1 MHRRLVNEAKRDGWD
16 AEGIQHFPNENT
28 IYILVDNIHSGEDDI
43 LVVKYKSEYPFKR
56 PTVFYKNADILVFYK
71 NLSEIH
77 NREINHDFRKL
88 HGEDCMCCSSLLCGN
103 NWNVHNHIT
112 DIKREF
118 EKYCHIKKRSIER
131 FWCRKITERYLIE
144 HLPIFEY
151 L

>member
-1 MHRRLVNEAKRDGWD
+1 MSRRLIKEAERDEWE
-16 AEGIQHFPNENT
+16 AEGIQHFSNEKT
-28 IYILVDNIHSGEDDI
+28 IYIPMDDMNSNEGDLLI
-43 LVVKYKSEYPFKR
+43 VKYKDGYPFR
-56 PTVFYKNADILVFYK
+56 GPTVWYKQENLLVFYK
-71 NLSEIH
+71 KLSEICD
-77 NREINHDFRKL
+77 REIYDDFRKL
-88 HGEDCMCCSSLLCGN
+88 HGDGCMCCSSLLCGN
-103 NWNVHNHIT
+103 NWSVHNHIT